1 MHRLLAATAVMAAFC
16 APLAA
21 QQASED
27 SSEAMADEMMSD
39 VDAST
44 VLASVDGV
52 DITLGHVIAA
62 VSLLPAQYQGLPDD
76 TLFNGILDQMI
87 QQQVLAASA
96 EGDIDRQSE
105 LVLENERRAVL
116 AGTLMARVAEEPI
129 TDEDVQAEYDMVFAD
144 FEASEEYNAAHIL
157 VETEE
162 EANALVEELN
172 GGADFAELA
181 AERSIGPSGPNGGDL
196 GWFGQGMMV
205 PEFEGAV
212 LELEVGEVSAPVQTQ
227 FGWHVII
234 LNETRSQQ
242 PPSVDEVRAEIEEQI
257 RNTRVEGRLLEL
269 TEAANVT
276 RPELEIDPAVIRQN
290 DLLQ

>member
-1 MHRLLAATAVMAAFC
+1 MYRWIAATAVMAAFC

-21 QQASED
+21 QQASD
-27 SSEAMADEMMSD
+27 DTSEAMADEMMSD
-39 VDAST
+39 VDANT

-62 VSLLPAQYQGLPDD
+62 VSLLPAQYQGLPDE

-87 QQQVLAASA
+87 QQQLLAAAA
-96 EGDIDRQSE
+96 ESEIDRQAE

-116 AGTLMARVAEEPI
+116 AGTFMARVADAPI
-129 TDEDVQAEYDMVFAD
+129 TDEEVQAEYDMIFAD

-162 EANALVEELN
+162 EANALVEELG

-205 PEFEGAV
+205 PEFEAAV
-212 LELEVGEVSAPVQTQ
+212 LDLDVGEVSAPVQTQ

-234 LNETRSQQ
+234 LNDTRSQE
-242 PPSVDEVRAEIEEQI
+242 PPSVDDVRAEIEEQI
-257 RNTRVEGRLLEL
+257 RNTRVEARMAEL
-269 TEAANVT
+269 TEAADVT
-276 RPELEIDPAVIRQN
+276 RPELAIDPSVIRQGE
-290 DLLQ
+290 LLE